1 MRKRHTSPVSFLH
14 AVTAAAL
21 LLPAIATG
29 GRAQAPFP
37 PDSALRSILDSRVST
52 RQAMGIVVATL
63 ERGKPPHIYTA
74 GISGISGLPLDGN
87 TVFEIG
93 SITKVFTNTI
103 LADMV
108 RKGEVKLDD
117 PISKYLPKSVHV
129 PQRNGKQ
136 ITLLDLATQSSGL
149 PRLPT
154 NLEPADV
161 TNPYAD
167 YTVKRLY
174 DFLSSYVLP
183 RDIGSQY
190 EYSNLGMGILGH
202 VLALR
207 AGKSYEALVKERVL
221 IPLGMHDSGITLSS
235 AMKSHIAQGF
245 GVDGSPMHLWDL
257 PTLAGAGALRSTAN
271 DMLKFLAANL
281 DSASLPLG
289 PAMAMAR
296 APRKPI
302 GPNNLIGLAWNTVS
316 LMGLPVTWHNGGT
329 GGFRTFIGIDSQNHR
344 GVIVLTNSTNSPDDI
359 GFHILQP
366 QVPLAVPPA
375 QPKVR
380 TEVPVDAAKLD
391 QLVGVYELAPAFR
404 LTITKEGGS
413 LFAQATGQDKV
424 PLFAQSETEF
434 FLKVV
439 DAQVTFVKDA
449 DGKVNQLILH
459 QGGANLPGRRVQ

>member
-1 MRKRHTSPVSFLH
+1 MKPAFFPRA
-14 AVTAAAL
+14 AVAAAVML
-21 LLPAIATG
+21 LTG
-29 GRAQAPFP
+29 ANSAVAQAPFP
-37 PDSALRSILDSRVST
+37 SDSAIKSIADNRVST
-52 RQAMGIVVATL
+52 KRAMGVVVATL
-63 ERGKPPHIYTA
+63 EKGKEPHIYTA
-74 GISGISGLPLDGN
+74 GVSGISGLPLDGN

-108 RKGEVKLDD
+108 RRGEVSLSD

-154 NLEPADV
+154 NLAPADMG
-161 TNPYAD
+161 NPYAD
-167 YTVKRLY
+167 YTVKQLY
-174 DFLSSYVLP
+174 DFLSTYTLP
-183 RDIGSQY
+183 RDIGSLY

-202 VLALR
+202 VLSLR

-221 IPLGMHDSGITLSS
+221 VPLGMHDSGITLSPR
-235 AMKSHIAQGF
+235 MKSHMAQGF
-245 GVDGSPMHLWDL
+245 DANGSPMHLWDL

-281 DSASLPLG
+281 DSASVPLG
-289 PAMAMAR
+289 PAMAMAQ
-296 APRKPI
+296 APKKPI
-302 GPNNLIGLAWNTVS
+302 GPNNMIGLAWNTVT
-316 LMGLPVTWHNGGT
+316 LFELPVTWHNGGT

-344 GVIVLTNSTNSPDDI
+344 GVIVLSNSTNSPDDI

-366 QVPLAVPPA
+366 QVPLAMPA
-375 QPKVR
+375 APAKIR
-380 TEVPVDAAKLD
+380 TEMKIDAAKLD
-391 QLVGVYELAPAFR
+391 PLVGVYELAPNFQLAV
-404 LTITKEGGS
+404 TKEDGA
-413 LFAQATGQDKV
+413 LFAQATGQAKF
-424 PLFAQSETEF
+424 PLFAESETDF

-449 DGKVNQLILH
+449 SGKVDQIVLH
-459 QGGANLPGRRVQ
+459 QGGANIPGRRVH

>member
-1 MRKRHTSPVSFLH
+1 MLKRHMTPVSFLR
-14 AVTAAAL
+14 AMTTAAL
-21 LLPAIATG
+21 LLPAALAG
-29 GRAQAPFP
+29 VNAQAPFP
-37 PDSALRSILDSRVST
+37 PDSAIKSFLDNRVST
-52 RQAMGIVVATL
+52 KQAMGIVVATL
-63 ERGKPPHIYTA
+63 ERGNSPHIYTA

-87 TVFEIG
+87 TQFEIG

-117 PISKYLPKSVHV
+117 PIAKYLPKSVHV
-129 PQRNGKQ
+129 PQRAGKQ

-149 PRLPT
+149 PRLPA
-154 NLEPADV
+154 NLKPADV
-161 TNPYAD
+161 ANPYAD
-167 YTVKRLY
+167 YTVKQLY
-174 DFLSSYVLP
+174 DFLSSYSLT

-221 IPLGMHDSGITLSS
+221 IPLGMHDSGITLTP

-245 GVDGSPMHLWDL
+245 DANGSPMHLWDL

-281 DSASLPLG
+281 DSASVPLG
-289 PAMAMAR
+289 PAMVMAR
-296 APRKPI
+296 APRMPV
-302 GPNNLIGLAWNTVS
+302 GPNNMIGLAWNTVT
-316 LMGLPVTWHNGGT
+316 LTGLPVTWHNGGT
-329 GGFRTFIGIDSQNHR
+329 GGFRTFIGIDSQHHR
-344 GVIVLTNSTNSPDDI
+344 GVIVLSNSTNSPDDI

-366 QVPLAVPPA
+366 QVPLSVPA
-375 QPKVR
+375 GAAKVR
-380 TEVPVDAAKLD
+380 TEVTVDAAKLD
-391 QLVGVYELAPAFR
+391 PLVGVYELAPAFR
-404 LTITKEGGS
+404 LTITTEGGS
-413 LFAQATGQDKV
+413 LFAQATGQGKF
-424 PLFAQSETEF
+424 PLFAESETEF

-439 DAQVTFVKDA
+439 DAQITFVKDA

-459 QGGANLPGRRVQ
+459 QGGANVPGRRVQ